1 MCKPTLITV
10 GIFIFVGSWN
20 SYFWP
25 KMITTNPN
33 MRTVAIGV
41 VELRRTY
48 AGLET
53 MNYNQI
59 MAGALLAMLPIVV
72 LFFILQRYIME
83 GMSKAAMK

>member
-1 MCKPTLITV
+1 
-10 GIFIFVGSWN
+10 
-20 SYFWP
+20 
-25 KMITTNPN
+25 